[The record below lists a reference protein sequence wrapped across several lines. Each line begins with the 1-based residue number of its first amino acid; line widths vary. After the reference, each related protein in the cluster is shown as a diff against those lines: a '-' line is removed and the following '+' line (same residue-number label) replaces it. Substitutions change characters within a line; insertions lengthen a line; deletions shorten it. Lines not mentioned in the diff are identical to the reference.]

1 MQNDRAASELISR
14 SLSGALTAEQ
24 KQKIDDELAS
34 NEQSRNF
41 AALSRLIH
49 DSLSDIG
56 ERTRDG
62 DESISPGLSE
72 AARSR
77 LKSSIRQES
86 SHLSQLGATMVGDTT
101 NKPALGSRTAMLDE
115 PEDRTLAS
123 RFVLSRKIGSGG
135 LGTVWLAKDEK
146 LQRSVALKE
155 MNPEAAEFPRAWER
169 FQREAEIT
177 GQLEHPNVVPL
188 YQFGTDRNTG
198 QPFYAMRF
206 VGKKTL
212 VDAIEAYQDKKEA
225 GEDVTMD
232 LHHLLT
238 AFIGVCQAIAYAH
251 SRGVIHRDLKPENV
265 ALDNFGQVIVLD
277 WGLAKV
283 TDDFESEG
291 ALSGDRAFS
300 EHASA
305 GKTMAGE
312 VIGTPLYMAPEQ
324 AAGRLDDID
333 ARTDVYGLGAILF
346 AMLTG
351 AAPHQN
357 SSIDNGSS
365 VPIPDLL
372 KNIAEKPT
380 PVPREY
386 RNDIPADLAHICEKA
401 MQFKAHSRYQSAL
414 DVAEAVQ
421 QWMAGRS
428 ERRQKYANS
437 RSEGRELRTAM
448 LSAIRDLE
456 RNARFMSSLP
466 PIQGIVN
473 AVNERDGDDVAV
485 WRERLAVIYKG
496 LLKTN
501 CDFSA
506 VSYARADGTSFKELI
521 RIERQATDISNVRT
535 IPASRLASGDLT
547 HCMQKALEGNP
558 DEVYVALSS
567 ECPPPGEV
575 RKVGRITAAVPVFD
589 EVTEEVF
596 GFVMIE
602 ACLERLIESQI
613 HGRFR
618 SINQLYVLDND
629 CRILMQIDNAGARVR
644 QNEGVPMSDL
654 SPCWSK
660 VVPQLKGAGEF
671 VDEQDHAFYATR
683 VDLVPGR
690 YSLALAMCLADKP
703 HQPS

>member
-1 MQNDRAASELISR
+1 MQNDKTTSELISR
-14 SLSGALTAEQ
+14 SFSGAVTAEQ
-24 KQKIDDELAS
+24 KQQIEEEIAA

-62 DESISPGLSE
+62 DESVAAGLSQ

-86 SHLSQLGATMVGDTT
+86 ARLNNLGATMVGDTT
-101 NKPALGSRTAMLDE
+101 NKPAMMSRPAALEE

-123 RFVLSRKIGSGG
+123 RFVLTRKIGKGG

-188 YQFGTDRNTG
+188 YQFGMDRNTG

-212 VDAIEAYQDKKEA
+212 VDAIEAYHDRKEA

-283 TDDFESEG
+283 TDDFESDG
-291 ALSGDRAFS
+291 ALSGVLSDHS
-300 EHASA
+300 SA

-333 ARTDVYGLGAILF
+333 PRTDVYGLGAILF

-357 SSIDNGSS
+357 SSMDNGSS

-372 KNIAEKPT
+372 KNIAEQPT
-380 PVPREY
+380 PMVREY
-386 RNDIPADLAHICEKA
+386 RSDIPADLAHICEKA

-437 RSEGRELRTAM
+437 RSEGRELRAAM

-473 AVNERDGDDVAV
+473 AVSDRDGGDDISV

-501 CDFSA
+501 SDFSA
-506 VSYARADGTSFKELI
+506 VSYASADGTSYKELI
-521 RIERQATDISNVRT
+521 RLERQASDSSNVRS

-547 HCMQKALEGNP
+547 FCMQKALEGNP

-567 ECPPPGEV
+567 ECPPPGEA

-602 ACLERLIESQI
+602 ACLEQLIEAQI
-613 HGRFR
+613 RGRFR

-629 CRILMQIDNAGARVR
+629 CRILMQIDNTGTRVR
-644 QNEGVPMSDL
+644 QNDGVAMSDL

-660 VVPQLKGAGEF
+660 VVPHLKGSGEF
-671 VDEQDHAFYATR
+671 IDEQDHAFYATR

-690 YSLALAMCLADKP
+690 YSLALAMCLAEKP
-703 HQPS
+703 QH